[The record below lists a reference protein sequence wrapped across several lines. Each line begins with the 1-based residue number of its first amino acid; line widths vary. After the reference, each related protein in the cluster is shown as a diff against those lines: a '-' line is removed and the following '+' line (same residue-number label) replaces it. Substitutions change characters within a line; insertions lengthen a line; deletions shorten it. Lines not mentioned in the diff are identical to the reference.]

1 MTEDLQYRLYNHSIT
16 PPDGAWPA
24 IATELDK
31 ESQERLAHK
40 LQAAALEPPPAVW
53 ENIAGALYGAEVT
66 DTPGQA
72 KVVPIKRRWTRLAV
86 AAMAIG
92 IIVLA
97 GLSYF
102 MLNQSNEQA
111 GVRPEPPAPRATDNI
126 PQAEDN
132 VATDPVVVYNNAVTS
147 NFLPIA
153 SKRRRVIADNRV
165 RYAEVETMDLSALE
179 ARLSGDVLHEQPVKT
194 QPGTRIP
201 PAQYLTVAAPNG
213 QPARV
218 SAKLTDGLSYV
229 LNNEPTTSME
239 LALRSIAWKLRFSNW
254 SNKLL
259 QSTGFI
265 PTASNFMDIVE
276 LEELLKEQ

>member
-24 IATELDK
+24 IAAELDK
-31 ESQERLAHK
+31 DLQERLAHK

-53 ENIAGALYGAEVT
+53 ENIAGALYGTEEAHS
-66 DTPGQA
+66 PGRA
-72 KVVPIKRRWTRLAV
+72 PVVSIKRRWTRLAV

-102 MLNQSNEQA
+102 LLNQGGGQA
-111 GVRPEPPAPRATDNI
+111 SVTPETRAPRATDNVPA
-126 PQAEDN
+126 PQDN
-132 VATDPVVVYNNAVTS
+132 VANDPVVVYDNAVTS
-147 NFLPIA
+147 NFLPIV
-153 SKRRRVIADNRV
+153 SRRRRVIADNRV
-165 RYAEVETMDLSALE
+165 RYAKVETTDLSALE
-179 ARLSGDVLHEQPVKT
+179 ARLSGDVLHEQPVAT

-201 PAQYLTVAAPNG
+201 PAQYITIAAPNG

-229 LNNEPTTSME
+229 FNNESTTTMD
-239 LALRSIAWKLRFSNW
+239 LALRSIAWRMRFSNW

>member
-24 IATELDK
+24 IAAELDK
-31 ESQERLAHK
+31 EAQERLSQK
-40 LQAAALEPPPAVW
+40 LQATALEPPPGVW
-53 ENIAGALYGAEVT
+53 ENIAATLYGTEEAYAPE
-66 DTPGQA
+66 QA

-86 AAMAIG
+86 AAIAIG

-102 MLNQSNEQA
+102 MNEPGEQA
-111 GVRPEPPAPRATDNI
+111 TVTPRTQRDPRPAGNL
-126 PQAEDN
+126 PQAADN
-132 VATDPVVVYNNAVTS
+132 VANDPVVVYNNAATS
-147 NFLPIA
+147 NFLPIV
-153 SKRRRVIADNRV
+153 SRRRRVVADNRV
-165 RYAEVETMDLSALE
+165 RYARVQARNIATAQTDLST
-179 ARLSGDVLHEQPVKT
+179 DIVHEPVST

-201 PAQYLTVAAPNG
+201 KAQYLTIAAPNG
-213 QPARV
+213 QPARI
-218 SAKLTDGLSYV
+218 SAKLTDGLSYF
-229 LNNEPTTSME
+229 LNNEPTSTMDM
-239 LALRSIAWKLRFSNW
+239 ALRSIAWKMRFSKW

-259 QSTGFI
+259 SSTGFI

>member
-16 PPDGAWPA
+16 PPDGAWPT
-24 IATELDK
+24 IAAELDK
-31 ESQERLAHK
+31 ESQERLALK
-40 LQAAALEPPPAVW
+40 LQAAALEPPAAVW
-53 ENIAGALYGAEVT
+53 ENIAGALYGAEET
-66 DTPGQA
+66 YTPGEA
-72 KVVPIKRRWTRLAV
+72 KVVPIKRRWTKLAV

-102 MLNQSNEQA
+102 MLNQSGEQA
-111 GVRPEPPAPRATDNI
+111 GVTPETRAPRATDNT
-126 PQAEDN
+126 PRPEDN
-132 VATDPVVVYNNAVTS
+132 ANDPVVVYDNAVTS

-153 SKRRRVIADNRV
+153 SRRRRVVADNRV
-165 RYAEVETMDLSALE
+165 RYAKVETTDLSALE
-179 ARLSGDVLHEQPVKT
+179 AQLSGDVLHEQPVAT

-201 PAQYLTVAAPNG
+201 PAQYLTIAAPNG

-229 LNNEPTTSME
+229 FNNESTTTMD
-239 LALRSIAWKLRFSNW
+239 LALRSIAWRMRFTNW